1 MLEKWLRIK
10 TQHLK
15 RQVAVET
22 HTLLNI
28 WFEWELFVL
37 KMSVNMI
44 VELKTMESV
53 EMFKNHEMSFIIG
66 LGDMAQK
73 IITII
78 IFISVDIDNYHDKCQ
93 IFISFKFKARFLLQ
107 SESFRN
113 QTIHFP

>member
-1 MLEKWLRIK
+1 MLEEWLRIK

-28 WFEWELFVL
+28 WFKWELFVL

-53 EMFKNHEMSFIIG
+53 EMFKNHEMSFITNF
-66 LGDMAQK
+66 L
-73 IITII
+73 THLTL
-78 IFISVDIDNYHDKCQ
+78 FLYFLTDNIWLNMIQPEK
-93 IFISFKFKARFLLQ
+93 
-107 SESFRN
+107 
-113 QTIHFP
+113 

>member
-15 RQVAVET
+15 RQAAVET
-22 HTLLNI
+22 RTLLNI

-53 EMFKNHEMSFIIG
+53 T
-66 LGDMAQK
+66 L
-73 IITII
+73 
-78 IFISVDIDNYHDKCQ
+78 
-93 IFISFKFKARFLLQ
+93 
-107 SESFRN
+107 
-113 QTIHFP
+113 

>member
-22 HTLLNI
+22 HTLLYI

-53 EMFKNHEMSFIIG
+53 EMFKNHEMSFITNF
-66 LGDMAQK
+66 L
-73 IITII
+73 THLTL
-78 IFISVDIDNYHDKCQ
+78 FLYFLTDNIWLNMIQPEK
-93 IFISFKFKARFLLQ
+93 
-107 SESFRN
+107 
-113 QTIHFP
+113 

>member
-53 EMFKNHEMSFIIG
+53 EMFKNHEMSFITNF
-66 LGDMAQK
+66 L
-73 IITII
+73 THLTL
-78 IFISVDIDNYHDKCQ
+78 FLYFLTDNIWLNMIQPEK
-93 IFISFKFKARFLLQ
+93 
-107 SESFRN
+107 
-113 QTIHFP
+113 